1 MADHRKFFRP
11 RRLAF
16 GGRRVPHA
24 CFLAISLALFNL
36 AYAEDAGLKNGA
48 TSLAAGKYDVAV
60 RQFSATINSDN
71 VAPPEAAKALYLRG
85 IAYRKLNQPSRAIA
99 DFGAAMWLGLPEGDR
114 VKALVNRGLAYQS
127 AGLAKEGEADIT
139 LARNSGSG
147 EVDQLI
153 AEGGGSA
160 EGAASIAAFSTSVTP
175 GSQGPN
181 AQAAA
186 TPAVETPART
196 ASASSQWTT
205 TGSAET
211 AEGASSGSR
220 VSRWW
225 SSLTGSS
232 SSEQPAA
239 SAPAETAAPTSAPA
253 KPPSA
258 PSTGWGAQTQAGEAA
273 AAARTPPPAP
283 SGGWGAQ
290 TQQTAGATVPT
301 SPPPAV
307 SSSPKAPSTGW
318 GAQTQGGE
326 TVVASDA
333 SPSQSRWSRWF
344 SKSAEAEVPAAPP
357 AAATAAPAPAT
368 PSGRGFQLQ
377 LANSRSEA
385 EAQALWKKVSSENQ
399 EVAGASPVIEKVDI
413 GNFGTFYSLKIGPF
427 PDKAESLKVCNA
439 LKRNAI
445 DCSLVTQ

>member
-24 CFLAISLALFNL
+24 CFLAIYLALFNL

-48 TSLAAGKYDVAV
+48 TSLAAGKYDAAV
-60 RQFSATINSDN
+60 RQFSATISADN

-127 AGLAKEGEADIT
+127 AGLAKEGEADIA
-139 LARNSGSG
+139 LARKSGSG

-160 EGAASIAAFSTSVTP
+160 EDAAWIAAFSTSVTP
-175 GSQGPN
+175 GSQGAN

-186 TPAVETPART
+186 APAVETPART
-196 ASASSQWTT
+196 ASASGQWTT
-205 TGSAET
+205 TASAET

-225 SSLTGSS
+225 GSLTGSS
-232 SSEQPAA
+232 STEQPAA
-239 SAPAETAAPTSAPA
+239 SASAETAAPTSAPP

-258 PSTGWGAQTQAGEAA
+258 PSTGWGAQTQ
-273 AAARTPPPAP
+273 
-283 SGGWGAQ
+283 
-290 TQQTAGATVPT
+290 QTASATVPT
-301 SPPPAV
+301 SPPPAT

-344 SKSAEAEVPAAPP
+344 SRSAEAEAPTSP
-357 AAATAAPAPAT
+357 AAAAAAPAT
-368 PSGRGFQLQ
+368 PSGGGFQLQ
-377 LANSRSEA
+377 LATSRSEA

-399 EVAGASPVIEKVDI
+399 EVAGAQPVIEKVDI
-413 GNFGTFYSLKIGPF
+413 GNFGTFYSLKVGPF

-439 LKRNAI
+439 LKRNAV

>member
-24 CFLAISLALFNL
+24 CFLAIYLALFNL

-48 TSLAAGKYDVAV
+48 TSLAAGKYDAAV
-60 RQFSATINSDN
+60 RQFSATISADN

-127 AGLAKEGEADIT
+127 AGLAKEGEADIA
-139 LARNSGSG
+139 LARKSGSG

-160 EGAASIAAFSTSVTP
+160 EGAAWIAAFSTSVTP
-175 GSQGPN
+175 GSQGAN
-181 AQAAA
+181 AQAATA
-186 TPAVETPART
+186 PAVETPART
-196 ASASSQWTT
+196 ASASGQGTT
-205 TGSAET
+205 TASAET

-225 SSLTGSS
+225 GSLTGSS
-232 SSEQPAA
+232 STEQPAA
-239 SAPAETAAPTSAPA
+239 SASAETAAPTSAPA

-258 PSTGWGAQTQAGEAA
+258 PSTGWGAQTQ
-273 AAARTPPPAP
+273 
-283 SGGWGAQ
+283 
-290 TQQTAGATVPT
+290 QTASATVPT
-301 SPPPAV
+301 SPPPAT

-344 SKSAEAEVPAAPP
+344 SRSAEAEAPTSP
-357 AAATAAPAPAT
+357 AAAAAAPAT
-368 PSGRGFQLQ
+368 PSGGGFQLQ
-377 LANSRSEA
+377 LATSRSEA

-399 EVAGASPVIEKVDI
+399 EVAGAQPVIEKVDI
-413 GNFGTFYSLKIGPF
+413 GNFGTFYSLKVGPF

-439 LKRNAI
+439 LKRNAV

>member
-16 GGRRVPHA
+16 GGRRVLQA
-24 CFLAISLALFNL
+24 CFLVIYLALFNL

-48 TSLAAGKYDVAV
+48 TSLAAGKYDAAV
-60 RQFSATINSDN
+60 RQFSATISADN

-127 AGLAKEGEADIT
+127 AGLAKEGEADIA
-139 LARNSGSG
+139 LARKSGSG

-160 EGAASIAAFSTSVTP
+160 EDAAWIAAFSTSVTP
-175 GSQGPN
+175 GSQGSN

-186 TPAVETPART
+186 APAVETPART
-196 ASASSQWTT
+196 ASASGQWTT
-205 TGSAET
+205 TASAET

-225 SSLTGSS
+225 GSLTGSS
-232 SSEQPAA
+232 STEQPAA

-258 PSTGWGAQTQAGEAA
+258 PSTGWGAQTQ
-273 AAARTPPPAP
+273 
-283 SGGWGAQ
+283 
-290 TQQTAGATVPT
+290 QTASATVPT
-301 SPPPAV
+301 SPPPAT

-344 SKSAEAEVPAAPP
+344 SRSAEAEAPTSP
-357 AAATAAPAPAT
+357 AAAAAVRAT
-368 PSGRGFQLQ
+368 PSGGGFQLQ
-377 LANSRSEA
+377 LATSRSEA

-399 EVAGASPVIEKVDI
+399 EVAGAQPVIEKVDI
-413 GNFGTFYSLKIGPF
+413 GNFGTFYSLKVGPF

-439 LKRNAI
+439 LKRNAV

>member
-1 MADHRKFFRP
+1 MADHRKFFP
-11 RRLAF
+11 CRLAF

-24 CFLAISLALFNL
+24 CFLVIYLALFNL

-48 TSLAAGKYDVAV
+48 TSLAAGKYDAAV
-60 RQFSATINSDN
+60 RQFSATINADN

-127 AGLAKEGEADIT
+127 AGLAKEGEADIA
-139 LARNSGSG
+139 LARKSGSG

-160 EGAASIAAFSTSVTP
+160 EDAAWIAAFSTSVTP
-175 GSQGPN
+175 GSQGSN

-186 TPAVETPART
+186 APAVETPART
-196 ASASSQWTT
+196 ASASGQWTT
-205 TGSAET
+205 TASAET

-225 SSLTGSS
+225 GSLTGSS
-232 SSEQPAA
+232 STEQPAA
-239 SAPAETAAPTSAPA
+239 SASAETAAPTSAPA

-258 PSTGWGAQTQAGEAA
+258 PSTGWGAQTQ
-273 AAARTPPPAP
+273 
-283 SGGWGAQ
+283 
-290 TQQTAGATVPT
+290 QTASATVPT
-301 SPPPAV
+301 SPPPAT

-344 SKSAEAEVPAAPP
+344 SRSAEAEAPTSP
-357 AAATAAPAPAT
+357 AAAAAAPAT
-368 PSGRGFQLQ
+368 PSGGGFQLQ
-377 LANSRSEA
+377 LATSRSEA

-399 EVAGASPVIEKVDI
+399 EVAGAQPVIEKVDI
-413 GNFGTFYSLKIGPF
+413 GNFGTFYSLKVGPF

-439 LKRNAI
+439 LKRNAV

>member
-24 CFLAISLALFNL
+24 CFLAIYLALFNL

-48 TSLAAGKYDVAV
+48 TSLAAGKYDAAV
-60 RQFSATINSDN
+60 RQFSATISADN

-127 AGLAKEGEADIT
+127 AGLAKEGEADIA
-139 LARNSGSG
+139 LARKSGSG

-160 EGAASIAAFSTSVTP
+160 EDAAWIAAFSTSVTP
-175 GSQGPN
+175 GSQGAN

-186 TPAVETPART
+186 APAVETPART
-196 ASASSQWTT
+196 ASASGQWTT
-205 TGSAET
+205 TASAET

-225 SSLTGSS
+225 GSLTGSS
-232 SSEQPAA
+232 STEQPAA
-239 SAPAETAAPTSAPA
+239 SASAETAAPTSAPA

-258 PSTGWGAQTQAGEAA
+258 PSTGWGAQTQ
-273 AAARTPPPAP
+273 
-283 SGGWGAQ
+283 
-290 TQQTAGATVPT
+290 QTASATVPT
-301 SPPPAV
+301 SPPPAT

-344 SKSAEAEVPAAPP
+344 SRSAEAEAPTSP
-357 AAATAAPAPAT
+357 AAAAAAPAT
-368 PSGRGFQLQ
+368 PSGGGFQLQ
-377 LANSRSEA
+377 LATSRSEA

-399 EVAGASPVIEKVDI
+399 EVARAQPVIEKVDI
-413 GNFGTFYSLKIGPF
+413 GNFGTFYSLKVGPF

-439 LKRNAI
+439 LKRNAV

>member
-24 CFLAISLALFNL
+24 CFLVIYLALFNL

-48 TSLAAGKYDVAV
+48 TSLAAGKYDAAV
-60 RQFSATINSDN
+60 RQFSATISADN

-127 AGLAKEGEADIT
+127 AGLAKEGEADIA
-139 LARNSGSG
+139 LARKSGSG

-160 EGAASIAAFSTSVTP
+160 EDAAWIAAFSTSVTP
-175 GSQGPN
+175 GSQGSN

-186 TPAVETPART
+186 APAVETPART
-196 ASASSQWTT
+196 ASASGQWTT
-205 TGSAET
+205 TASAET

-225 SSLTGSS
+225 GSLTGSS
-232 SSEQPAA
+232 STEQPAA
-239 SAPAETAAPTSAPA
+239 SASAETAAPTSAPA

-258 PSTGWGAQTQAGEAA
+258 PSTGWGAQTQ
-273 AAARTPPPAP
+273 
-283 SGGWGAQ
+283 
-290 TQQTAGATVPT
+290 QTASATVPT
-301 SPPPAV
+301 SPPPAS

-344 SKSAEAEVPAAPP
+344 SRSAEAEAPTSP
-357 AAATAAPAPAT
+357 AAAAAVRAT
-368 PSGRGFQLQ
+368 PSGGGFQLQ
-377 LANSRSEA
+377 LATSRSEA

-399 EVAGASPVIEKVDI
+399 EVAGAQPVIEKVDI
-413 GNFGTFYSLKIGPF
+413 GNFGTFYSLKVGPF

-439 LKRNAI
+439 LKRNAV

>member
-1 MADHRKFFRP
+1 LSKDMADHRKFFRP

-16 GGRRVPHA
+16 GGRLFPHA
-24 CFLAISLALFNL
+24 CFLAVSVVVINFAQ
-36 AYAEDAGLKNGA
+36 AEDAGLKNGA
-48 TSLAAGKYDVAV
+48 ASLAAGKYDTAV
-60 RQFSATINSDN
+60 RQFSATINADN
-71 VAPPEAAKALYLRG
+71 VAPGEAAKALYLRG

-127 AGLAKEGEADIT
+127 AGLANQGQADIA
-139 LARNSGSG
+139 LARKSGGG

-160 EGAASIAAFSTSVTP
+160 EGAASVAAFSTSVTP
-175 GSQGPN
+175 ESQGSN

-186 TPAVETPART
+186 APASETPART
-196 ASASSQWTT
+196 ASTSGQWTT
-205 TGSAET
+205 TANAET
-211 AEGASSGSR
+211 GETSSSNR

-225 SSLTGSS
+225 GSLTGSS
-232 SSEQPAA
+232 SSEQP
-239 SAPAETAAPTSAPA
+239 PAESPAPTPAPA

-273 AAARTPPPAP
+273 AASAPPPAP
-283 SGGWGAQ
+283 STGWGAQ
-290 TQQTAGATVPT
+290 TQQTASATEPT
-301 SPPPAV
+301 SAPPAPT
-307 SSSPKAPSTGW
+307 SQARAPSTRW

-333 SPSQSRWSRWF
+333 SPSGSRWSRWF
-344 SKSAEAEVPAAPP
+344 SKSAEAETPAAP
-357 AAATAAPAPAT
+357 AATAPAPAA
-368 PSGRGFQLQ
+368 GGFQLQ
-377 LANSRSEA
+377 LATSRSEQ

-399 EVAGASPVIEKVDI
+399 QVAAAQPVIEKVEI

-427 PDKAESLKVCNA
+427 PDKAESLKVCSA
-439 LKRNAI
+439 LKRNGV

>member
-399 EVAGASPVIEKVDI
+399 EVAGAPPVIEKVDI

>member
-11 RRLAF
+11 CRLAF
-16 GGRRVPHA
+16 GGRRVLQA
-24 CFLAISLALFNL
+24 CFLVIYLALFNL

-48 TSLAAGKYDVAV
+48 TSLAGGKYDAAV
-60 RQFSATINSDN
+60 RQFSATISADN

-127 AGLAKEGEADIT
+127 AGLAKEGEADIA
-139 LARNSGSG
+139 LARKSGSG

-160 EGAASIAAFSTSVTP
+160 EDAAWIAAFSTSVTP
-175 GSQGPN
+175 GSQGSN

-186 TPAVETPART
+186 APAVETPART
-196 ASASSQWTT
+196 ASASGQWTT
-205 TGSAET
+205 TASAET

-225 SSLTGSS
+225 GSLTGSS
-232 SSEQPAA
+232 STEQPAA
-239 SAPAETAAPTSAPA
+239 SASAETAAPTSAPA

-258 PSTGWGAQTQAGEAA
+258 PSTGWGAQTQ
-273 AAARTPPPAP
+273 
-283 SGGWGAQ
+283 
-290 TQQTAGATVPT
+290 QTASATVPT
-301 SPPPAV
+301 SPPPAS

-333 SPSQSRWSRWF
+333 SQSQSRWSRWF
-344 SKSAEAEVPAAPP
+344 SRSAEAEAPTSP
-357 AAATAAPAPAT
+357 AAAAAVRAT
-368 PSGRGFQLQ
+368 PSGGGFQLQ
-377 LANSRSEA
+377 LATSRSEA

-399 EVAGASPVIEKVDI
+399 EVARAQPVIEKVDI
-413 GNFGTFYSLKIGPF
+413 GNFGTFYSLKVGPF

-439 LKRNAI
+439 LKRNAV

>member
-11 RRLAF
+11 RHLAF
-16 GGRRVPHA
+16 GGRRLPHA
-24 CFLAISLALFNL
+24 YFLAISLALFNL
-36 AYAEDAGLKNGA
+36 AHAEDAGLNNGA
-48 TSLAAGKYDVAV
+48 SSLAAGKYDAAV
-60 RQFSATINSDN
+60 RQFSATINADN
-71 VAPPEAAKALYLRG
+71 AAPAEAAKALYLRG

-99 DFGAAMWLGLPEGDR
+99 DFGAAMWLGLAEGDR

-127 AGLAKEGEADIT
+127 AGLAAQGQADIE
-139 LARNSGSG
+139 LARKSGSG

-153 AEGGGSA
+153 AEGGGSG
-160 EGAASIAAFSTSVTP
+160 EGAVSIAAFATSVTP
-175 GSQGPN
+175 GSQ

-186 TPAVETPART
+186 APGAETPART
-196 ASASSQWTT
+196 ASASGQWTT
-205 TGSAET
+205 TSGET
-211 AEGASSGSR
+211 AERASSGSR

-225 SSLTGSS
+225 GSLTGSS
-232 SSEQPAA
+232 SSEEPAA
-239 SAPAETAAPTSAPA
+239 SAPAETAALTSAPA

-273 AAARTPPPAP
+273 AGASTPSPAP
-283 SGGWGAQ
+283 SSGWGAQ
-290 TQQTAGATVPT
+290 TQQTASATVPT
-301 SPPPAV
+301 SPPPAA

-326 TVVASDA
+326 TAVASDA

-344 SKSAEAEVPAAPP
+344 SKRAEAEAPAAPP
-357 AAATAAPAPAT
+357 AAAPAPAAA
-368 PSGRGFQLQ
+368 GGGFQLQ
-377 LANSRSEA
+377 LATSRSEA

-399 EVAGASPVIEKVDI
+399 EVAGAQPVIEKVDI

-427 PDKAESLKVCNA
+427 PNKAESLKVCNA

>member
-11 RRLAF
+11 RRLTF

-48 TSLAAGKYDVAV
+48 TSLAAGKYDAAV
-60 RQFSATINSDN
+60 RQFSATINADN

-127 AGLAKEGEADIT
+127 AGLAKEGEADIA
-139 LARNSGSG
+139 LARKSGSG

-160 EGAASIAAFSTSVTP
+160 EGAAWIAAFSTSVTP

-181 AQAAA
+181 APAAA
-186 TPAVETPART
+186 APAVEPPART
-196 ASASSQWTT
+196 ASASGQWTT
-205 TGSAET
+205 TASAET

-225 SSLTGSS
+225 GSLTGSS

-253 KPPSA
+253 KLPSA

-273 AAARTPPPAP
+273 AAASTPSPVP
-283 SGGWGAQ
+283 SSGWGAQ
-290 TQQTAGATVPT
+290 TRQTASATVPT
-301 SPPPAV
+301 SLPPAA

-344 SKSAEAEVPAAPP
+344 SRSAEAEAPTAP
-357 AAATAAPAPAT
+357 AAAAAAPAT
-368 PSGRGFQLQ
+368 PSGGGFQLQ

-399 EVAGASPVIEKVDI
+399 EVAGAQPVIEKVDI

-439 LKRNAI
+439 LKRNAV